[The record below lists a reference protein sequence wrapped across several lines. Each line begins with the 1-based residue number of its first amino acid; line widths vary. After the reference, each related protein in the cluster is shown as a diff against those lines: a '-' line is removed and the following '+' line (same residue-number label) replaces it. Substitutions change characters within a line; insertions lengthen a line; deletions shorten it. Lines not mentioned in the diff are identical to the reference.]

1 MVIATRNP
9 GKVHEW
15 SLLLGERGIRAY
27 SLEEMGLAESAEEDS
42 IEVYDTFEENARAKA
57 RWYAAH
63 LPGRLVIADDSGLMV
78 DALHGAPGVKSRRWC
93 GREDLSGAAL
103 YAENNRKLLHELEGV
118 GALSSAE
125 RSARFVCVAASA
137 LARTSA
143 GEFARDFAC
152 EFEREELVR
161 GECEGWILTAQR
173 GTGGFGYDPLFFSTD
188 LGQGF
193 GESGDEAKS
202 AVSHR
207 GRAMQLLVAL
217 L

>member
-27 SLEEMGLAESAEEDS
+27 SLEEMGLAESAEEDA

-57 RWYAAH
+57 RWYAAR
-63 LPGRLVIADDSGLMV
+63 LPGYLVIADDSGLMV

-103 YAENNRKLLHELEGV
+103 YAENNRKLLRELEAA

-143 GEFARDFAC
+143 SDFAC
-152 EFEREELVR
+152 EFGREELVR
-161 GECEGWILTAQR
+161 GECEGWILTAPR

-207 GRAMQLLVAL
+207 GRAMQLLVAFL
-217 L
+217 